1 MPMSAVFRILRL
13 CWFLAATAPALFAAA
28 PRITG
33 YLPVLGAPGTLVTV
47 TGQNFAGLTDA
58 YVGNLRAAI
67 QSASSTQVRIIIP
80 AGAVSGPL
88 AIYTTGGQDST
99 QLLTVPNFQVTP
111 RITQIYRETGP
122 DGSPVVPAKALIGDR
137 IYVRGA
143 NFDDPNR
150 PNTPGFG
157 LAVFVNGVRVTAG
170 ALISPSNL
178 EITVPAGAGTG
189 PVTVTNLA
197 GAVTSSQLLYFQP
210 VIAGY
215 TARGASGDTVDLFG
229 SNFTAVSEVW
239 FGALPAASFVV
250 KSATNIQAVVPT
262 NAVNGPL
269 SVTAPGGS
277 FITTTQFRV
286 LPLITGFTPEVGD
299 VGTVVTIS
307 GSALT
312 GTTAVRFGGVNSLLV
327 TNISANRLSAVV
339 PAAAVSGPITVV
351 TGNGTN
357 SSAASFH
364 LAPNVLG
371 FSPPQGPPGTV
382 VRITGRN
389 FSETTGVKLGTN
401 AIPGFSVDSNTQIT
415 FTLPP
420 GLKTGTISV
429 SGPGGTAESAITFR
443 VTGNEPTITG
453 FSPGFGAVGT
463 QVTISGAR
471 LAGATNVTFSGVK
484 AAFSS
489 PNGTDLVAL
498 VPVGAA
504 TGPITVTS
512 ADGSATSA
520 ADFFLGTTADVRTT
534 LSVSENPPVAFGPL
548 VSTWRL
554 TNLGPV
560 PSTNTVG
567 KLILPAGLSYFD
579 AVVSRPFT
587 LNGNELQVTA
597 GVLEP
602 GETVTVTLRTM
613 VGAPG
618 LLSLQANITNR
629 IADNNLGNNSVTLP
643 LNAQPP
649 KLFIEPLPSGQLLLT
664 WSAAGTNYVAE
675 RQTELGEPAWQPVT
689 GNPASDGATL
699 QLPVPNGAGG
709 FFRVRQAGGL

>member
-13 CWFLAATAPALFAAA
+13 CWLLAVTAPVLFAAS

-33 YLPVLGAPGTLVTV
+33 FLPTLGAPGTLVTV
-47 TGQNFAGLTDA
+47 TGQNFAGLTEA

-67 QSASSTQVRIIIP
+67 QSASSTQVRIIVP
-80 AGAVSGPL
+80 TGALSGSIS
-88 AIYTTGGQDST
+88 IYTTGGQDSS
-99 QLLTVPNFQVTP
+99 QQLTVPNFQVTP
-111 RITQIYRETGP
+111 RITEFYRDFGAN
-122 DGSPVVPAKALIGDR
+122 GFPVIPAKALIGDR
-137 IYVRGA
+137 IQVRGA

-150 PNTPGFG
+150 PLTPGFG
-157 LAVFVNGVRVTAG
+157 LTVFVNGVRVTAG
-170 ALISPSNL
+170 ALISPTSI
-178 EITVPAGAGTG
+178 EITVPPGAGTG
-189 PVTVTNLA
+189 PITVTNLA

-215 TARGASGDTVDLFG
+215 TARAAAGQTVDLFG
-229 SNFTAVSEVW
+229 SNFTGVSEVN

-269 SVTAPGGS
+269 SVTAPGGA

-286 LPLITGFTPEVGD
+286 LPLITGFTPAGGD

-312 GTTAVRFGGVNSLLV
+312 GTTAVRFGGVGSLFV
-327 TNISANRLSAVV
+327 TNVSANRLTAVV

-357 SSAASFH
+357 SSTMSFY
-364 LAPNVLG
+364 LAPAVLG
-371 FSPPQGPPGTV
+371 FTPSQGPPGTV
-382 VRITGRN
+382 VRLAGRN
-389 FSETTGVKLGTN
+389 FTDATELKLGTN

-420 GLKTGTISV
+420 DLRTGTLSV
-429 SGPGGTAESAITFR
+429 TGPGGTAESATPFR

-453 FSPGFGAVGT
+453 FSPGFGAIGT
-463 QVTISGAR
+463 QVTIAGAR
-471 LAGATNVTFSGVK
+471 LAGVTNVTFAGVK
-484 AAFSS
+484 AVFSS
-489 PNGTDLVAL
+489 PNGRDLVAL
-498 VPVGAA
+498 VPVGAT
-504 TGPITVTS
+504 TGPIAVTS
-512 ADGSATSA
+512 ADGSATST
-520 ADFFLGTTADVRTT
+520 ADFYLGTTADLRTT
-534 LSVSENPPVAFGPL
+534 LAVSENPPVAFGPL
-548 VSTWRL
+548 TCTWRL

-579 AVVSRPFT
+579 AVVNRPFT
-587 LNGNELQVTA
+587 LNGNELQVNA
-597 GVLEP
+597 GVLDP
-602 GETVTVTLRTM
+602 GETVLLSLRTL

-618 LLSLQANITNR
+618 AIPLQASITSR
-629 IADNNLGNNSVTLP
+629 IADNNLANNTVTLP

-649 KLFIEPLPSGQLLLT
+649 KLFLEPLPSGQWLLT

-675 RQTELGEPAWQPVT
+675 RQTELGEPIWQPVS

-699 QLPVPNGAGG
+699 QLTVPNSAGG
-709 FFRVRQAGGL
+709 FFRVRQVGGP